1 MSELKASHV
10 GPREWDAEVYHRV
23 SDPQLRW
30 ATEVLGR
37 LDLRGDEVVL
47 DAGCGS
53 GRVTALLAERVPRG
67 RVIGVDASP
76 SMVER
81 ARENLDGAAEVVLS
95 DLLEFEP
102 PEPVDVVF
110 STATFHW
117 IPDHDRLFRSIRGW
131 LRPGGMLAAQF
142 GGKGNVQDVVDAIV
156 GASSREPFAEH
167 LRGFEHPWMF
177 PSPEEEAER
186 LERAG
191 FVDVRCEREDRW
203 FEFEDPREFQRT
215 VGLAVHLDR
224 LPRELHEQFLD
235 TVLAG
240 IADPSKVHLIR
251 ANIHALR
258 AKDGDGAG

>member
-1 MSELKASHV
+1 VKPLD
-10 GPREWDAEVYHRV
+10 WDAGSYDRI
-23 SDPQLRW
+23 SDMQL
-30 ATEVLGR
+30 ESGR
-37 LDLRGDEVVL
+37 EFLSTVPLRGDELAV
-47 DAGCGS
+47 DAGCGT
-53 GRVTALLAERVPRG
+53 GRVTRLLLERLPRG

-110 STATFHW
+110 SSATFHW
-117 IPDHDRLFRSIRGW
+117 ILDHDRLFRAIRGW

>member
-1 MSELKASHV
+1 MKPLD
-10 GPREWDAEVYHRV
+10 WDAGSYDQI
-23 SDPQLRW
+23 SDMQL
-30 ATEVLGR
+30 ESGR
-37 LDLRGDEVVL
+37 EFLSTVPLRGDELAV
-47 DAGCGS
+47 DAGCGT
-53 GRVTALLAERVPRG
+53 GRVTRLLLERLPRG

>member
-1 MSELKASHV
+1 MKPLD
-10 GPREWDAEVYHRV
+10 WDAGSYDQI
-23 SDPQLRW
+23 SDMQL
-30 ATEVLGR
+30 ESGR
-37 LDLRGDEVVL
+37 EFLSTVPLRGDELAV
-47 DAGCGS
+47 DAGCGT
-53 GRVTALLAERVPRG
+53 GRVTRLLLERLPRG
-67 RVIGVDASP
+67 RVFGVDASP

-81 ARENLDGAAEVVLS
+81 ARETRDGAAEVVLS

>member
-1 MSELKASHV
+1 VKPLD
-10 GPREWDAEVYHRV
+10 WDAGSYDRI
-23 SDPQLRW
+23 SDMQL
-30 ATEVLGR
+30 ESGR
-37 LDLRGDEVVL
+37 EFLSTVPLRGDELAV
-47 DAGCGS
+47 DAGCGT
-53 GRVTALLAERVPRG
+53 GRVTRLLLERLPRG

-110 STATFHW
+110 SSATFHW
-117 IPDHDRLFRSIRGW
+117 ILDHDRLFRAIRGW

-203 FEFEDPREFQRT
+203 FKFEDPREFQRT

-251 ANIHALR
+251 TNIHALR